1 MSWLGKRSVG
11 VFLAPTIYLALCVA
25 VGLRIVPSEGSWGWF
40 LPFLAAFPFSLALLP
55 LTNVIGPFLTF
66 GIFGTLW
73 WLLLSKVIG
82 FIITRIAARIG
93 RAR

>member
-1 MSWLGKRSVG
+1 MSWLGKRPAG
-11 VFLAPTIYLALCVA
+11 VFLAPTIYFGLCVA

-55 LTNVIGPFLTF
+55 LTNVLGPFLTF

-82 FIITRIAARIG
+82 FIITRLAARMR